1 MQTNK
6 NIQANKKKFKQKK
19 NVLQTKRCGT
29 CEVEEIFFFVL
40 EKKIKFFL
48 FLLFYGESNLNKVF

>member
-6 NIQANKKKFKQKK
+6 NIQANKQNKTKQKK

-29 CEVEEIFFFVL
+29 CEVEEIFFSSWRR
-40 EKKIKFFL
+40 K
-48 FLLFYGESNLNKVF
+48 